1 MNVLFSCYAE
11 GVLNLKQM
19 RIPSPEA
26 EKLYEESFP
35 PAERRSP
42 AHHRIIAA
50 AEDAFHPME
59 LSNASGEFVGI
70 LYYWHWPQHALL
82 FVEHLAIMPSLRG
95 RGFGHEALQLLQQDG
110 ICIILEIEPVA
121 DAATARRLAF
131 YESAGFV
138 PLPFE
143 HEQLPYH
150 IGDSPI
156 PLTLLSRQ
164 ADGTPASAEMV
175 NLLEHL
181 LRTCV
186 MRLPHAV

>member
-1 MNVLFSCYAE
+1 
-11 GVLNLKQM
+11 M
-19 RIPSPEA
+19 RIPTPAA
-26 EKLYEESFP
+26 EKLYVESFP

-42 AHHRIIAA
+42 AHHRLMAA
-50 AEDAFHPME
+50 SESAFHPLE
-59 LSNASGEFVGI
+59 LCNAAGELVGI

-82 FVEHLAIMPSLRG
+82 FVEHLAIKPSLRG
-95 RGFGHEALQLLQQDG
+95 QGFGHEALQLLRQDG
-110 ICIILEIEPVA
+110 ISIILEIEPVA

-143 HEQLPYH
+143 HEHLPYH

-156 PLTLLSRQ
+156 PLTLLSWQ
-164 ADGTPASAEMV
+164 ADGTPASAELV
-175 NLLEHL
+175 NQLEHL

-186 MRLPHAV
+186 MRLPHTDQHTLSE